1 MDAILQTVFNAPA
14 TPSIVSM
21 TPSAVN
27 DTVIASTSFNATGT
41 DSLQDFVF
49 AFALSFAPFL
59 KDLPDWLKLAILGGV
74 FETSRRY
81 LSSWYYAIKS
91 AMFITV
97 VFDSNDT
104 SFRELRVPST

>member
-1 MDAILQTVFNAPA
+1 
-14 TPSIVSM
+14 
-21 TPSAVN
+21 
-27 DTVIASTSFNATGT
+27 
-41 DSLQDFVF
+41 VF

-81 LSSWYYAIKS
+81 LTSWYYALKS

-97 VFDSNDT
+97 VFDSNDS
-104 SFRELRVPST
+104 SFRKLSNTFDMKNIADLFMQNG